1 MTDFKTELGTIREIT
16 QKIHGITM
24 QIKESRH
31 TMSKNA
37 LDMELI
43 NLMNYANVLETNV
56 LKVENKYGIKN
67 EKVVP
72 VKNNN
77 SKPNMINFLA
87 QQKAR
92 ELLS

>member
-1 MTDFKTELGTIREIT
+1 MTDFKTELGTIREIS

-31 TMSKNA
+31 TMSKNT

-56 LKVENKYGIKN
+56 LKVENKYGIQN

-87 QQKAR
+87 QQKAK
-92 ELLS
+92 ELLT

>member
-1 MTDFKTELGTIREIT
+1 MTDFKTELGAIREVC

-43 NLMNYANVLETNV
+43 NLMNYANVLETNI

-67 EKVVP
+67 ERVVP